1 MGPLDPPG
9 GASTS
14 VDVLFNNMSTGSTD
28 SSGYPL
34 DIVDPVEPLY
44 TVDPVEPLYIVDP
57 VEPLYII
64 VDPLDPLGWMH
75 YIQWIHLSGFTG
87 STESSASIGLI

>member
-34 DIVDPVEPLY
+34 DIVDPVG
-44 TVDPVEPLYIVDP
+44 
-57 VEPLYII
+57 
-64 VDPLDPLGWMH
+64 PLGWIP
-75 YIQWIHLSGFTG
+75 YIQWIHLNGFTG
-87 STESSASIGLI
+87 STVSSVSTGPI